1 MNVTDVTID
10 SCTVHAH
17 GAYGIE
23 MRGVDSTISS
33 CEVFDTGC
41 VAISAVCGA
50 MRTLTPGGC
59 VVTNNTITRM
69 GQTKRTYQP
78 GLRWAGVE
86 NNFTFNRVFNGP
98 HACVSG
104 GGATNAFSRQFHIKT
119 IVWPR
124 QARDGTNIKQTQK
137 REASFAGND
146 AETDVGAVGN
156 IFEYN
161 TLEDCAF
168 ETSDVG
174 AL

>member
-1 MNVTDVTID
+1 VESAAGISAVNVTDVTID

-86 NNFTFNRVFNGP
+86 NNFTFNRIFNGP

-104 GGATNAFSRQFHIKT
+104 GGATNAFFATVSHQNNRLAKT
-119 IVWPR
+119 GSGR
-124 QARDGTNIKQTQK
+124 DKHQANSKK
-137 REASFAGND
+137 RGVFRRERCGD
-146 AETDVGAVGN
+146 
-156 IFEYN
+156 
-161 TLEDCAF
+161 
-168 ETSDVG
+168 
-174 AL
+174 